1 MQKIIMVGQGH
12 GIQVL
17 NFPCLNIKTLLVDL
31 SEKIHTA
38 ALKEQSYEILKGLMW
53 TTVVK
58 ISKVPQITVH
68 LTA

>member
-1 MQKIIMVGQGH
+1 M
-12 GIQVL
+12 
-17 NFPCLNIKTLLVDL
+17 NIKTLLVDL
-31 SEKIHTA
+31 SEMIHTE

-58 ISKVPQITVH
+58 ISKVPQITVY